1 MCEPRSLSAPDV
13 NTFVFCR
20 RSLYLQQRRVASS
33 LGQERAKGTAVHC
46 EHGERVRSSGR
57 NRTAA
62 TGLAIAAAVLV
73 LVALMLLR

>member
-1 MCEPRSLSAPDV
+1 MRDIYLNASDV
-13 NTFVFCR
+13 NTFIFCR
-20 RSLYLQQRRVASS
+20 RALHLQQHGAASS
-33 LGQERAKGTAVHC
+33 LGRERAKGTAVHR